1 MTSALVNIGITE
13 LFNDLGKKA
22 LDPSYTGE
30 KNNKISI
37 KKEVKEVKDEEEREK
52 GIKLE
57 AGNKKHKKKAKFC

>member
-1 MTSALVNIGITE
+1 MTSALSNIGITE

-30 KNNKISI
+30 KNNFSE
-37 KKEVKEVKDEEEREK
+37 KKEVKEVKNEEEREK

>member
-30 KNNKISI
+30 KNNLSR

-57 AGNKKHKKKAKFC
+57 AGNKKHKKKIKFC

>member
-1 MTSALVNIGITE
+1 MTSALANIGITE

-30 KNNKISI
+30 KNNLSR
-37 KKEVKEVKDEEEREK
+37 KKEVKEVKDEEEEREK

-57 AGNKKHKKKAKFC
+57 AGNKKHKKKNKFC